1 MYFLTTLVCT
11 IITGVLWFFFKDRK
25 SLHLE
30 ILTITFGS
38 STLMW
43 LIDCIFTA
51 AEGEPFLSFDDPTD
65 GWIALTAF
73 AGAIFFWIV
82 LSFILNN
89 NKRVENFKI
98 NFTEKISLFHQNFWQ
113 RFVSQFFYKNFAVSQ

>member
-11 IITGVLWFFFKDRK
+11 IITGVLWFFFRDRK
-25 SLHLE
+25 ALHLD
-30 ILTITFGS
+30 ILTITFGA

-51 AEGEPFLSFDDPTD
+51 AEGEPFLSFDDPVD
-65 GWIALTAF
+65 GWIALAAF
-73 AGAIFFWIV
+73 GGAIFFWVV

-89 NKRVENFKI
+89 KQKSKVK
-98 NFTEKISLFHQNFWQ
+98 
-113 RFVSQFFYKNFAVSQ
+113 

>member
-1 MYFLTTLVCT
+1 MYFLTTLACT

-25 SLHLE
+25 SLHLD
-30 ILTITFGS
+30 ILAITFGA

-51 AEGEPFLSFDDPTD
+51 AEGEQFLSFNDPTD
-65 GWIALTAF
+65 GWIALAAF
-73 AGAIFFWIV
+73 VGAIFFWIV

-89 NKRVENFKI
+89 NKKVETK
-98 NFTEKISLFHQNFWQ
+98 
-113 RFVSQFFYKNFAVSQ
+113 

>member
-25 SLHLE
+25 SLRLE

-43 LIDCIFTA
+43 LIDCIFAA
-51 AEGEPFLSFDDPTD
+51 AEGEPFLSFDDPID

-89 NKRVENFKI
+89 NKRVETK
-98 NFTEKISLFHQNFWQ
+98 
-113 RFVSQFFYKNFAVSQ
+113 

>member
-1 MYFLTTLVCT
+1 MYFLTTLACT

-65 GWIALTAF
+65 GWIALAAF
-73 AGAIFFWIV
+73 VGAIFFWIV

-89 NKRVENFKI
+89 NKKVETK
-98 NFTEKISLFHQNFWQ
+98 
-113 RFVSQFFYKNFAVSQ
+113 

>member
-1 MYFLTTLVCT
+1 MYFLTTLACT

-25 SLHLE
+25 SLHLD
-30 ILTITFGS
+30 ILAITFGA

-51 AEGEPFLSFDDPTD
+51 AEGEPFLSLDDPTD
-65 GWIALTAF
+65 GWIALAAF

-89 NKRVENFKI
+89 NKKVETK
-98 NFTEKISLFHQNFWQ
+98 
-113 RFVSQFFYKNFAVSQ
+113 